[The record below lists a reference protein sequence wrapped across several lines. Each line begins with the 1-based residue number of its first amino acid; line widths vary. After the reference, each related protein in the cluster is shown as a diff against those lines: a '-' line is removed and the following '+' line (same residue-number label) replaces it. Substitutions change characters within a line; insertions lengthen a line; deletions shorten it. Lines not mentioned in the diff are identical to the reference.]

1 VNSVAT
7 FQRAFISLDKNI
19 ASSLTPII
27 SGLQS
32 FAQIIVSGFSL
43 SITAIA

>member
-7 FQRAFISLDKNI
+7 FQRAFISLDKKI
-19 ASSLTPII
+19 ASSLTQII
-27 SGLQS
+27 IGLQS
-32 FAQIIVSGFSL
+32 FAQIKTSGFSL